1 MPRYVNIHRLF
12 KRHEKWRLCLE
23 ALGKGAE
30 LSTKEIAPHVMAAK
44 GFDTSDS
51 VLAIAITQKLAQTLK
66 RRSVRGTLLM
76 IGKRKGM
83 CVWRLPATS

>member
-1 MPRYVNIHRLF
+1 
-12 KRHEKWRLCLE
+12 
-23 ALGKGAE
+23 
-30 LSTKEIAPHVMAAK
+30 MAAK